1 MPFNQIL
8 ELAVV
13 ILANTAC
20 KMLKKKKKKDKTL
33 FAFSYCF
40 LIILHLPDQF
50 QGKMVS
56 TVEKDTNV
64 PHSSDK
70 AVITLI

>member
-13 ILANTAC
+13 ILAHTAC
-20 KMLKKKKKKDKTL
+20 KMLKKKKKDKTL

>member
-20 KMLKKKKKKDKTL
+20 KMLKKKKDKTL